1 MKNTIQK
8 GFTLIE
14 LMIVVAIIGILAAVA
29 LPAYQ
34 DYIANANMAKV
45 TAHYDE
51 AVRYVSNEMRRVQA
65 GMAMGTMTTMVADAE
80 MAEAAVIGRLLGE
93 GALAPGGVPAYAN
106 AANAAAGVIQV
117 NLTSGLPSTANTIY
131 TIIRPVYLDVATDTA
146 VVDWSQI

>member
-45 TAHYDE
+45 TSHYDE
-51 AVRYVSNEMRRVQA
+51 GVRYVANEMRRVQA
-65 GMAMGTMTTMVADAE
+65 GMAMGTLTPAVADGQ
-80 MAEAAVIGRLLGE
+80 MAEATVITRLLGE

-117 NLTSGLPSTANTIY
+117 NLTSGLPSTADLIY
-131 TIIRPVYLDVATDTA
+131 TIIRPNYDAVTTATATI
-146 VVDWSQI
+146 DWSQI